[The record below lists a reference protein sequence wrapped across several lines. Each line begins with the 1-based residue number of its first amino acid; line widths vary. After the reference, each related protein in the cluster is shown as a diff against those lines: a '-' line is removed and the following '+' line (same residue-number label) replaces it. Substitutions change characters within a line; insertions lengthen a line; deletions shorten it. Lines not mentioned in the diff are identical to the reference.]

1 MDKTHQGLVQT
12 LHRTNETLL
21 VLVQTLHR
29 MDKNHQGLAQ
39 TLHRMNETHQG
50 LAQTLH
56 RMEPTDVAVGERWMF
71 GSDWKKLKEAFIP
84 PMQHRDSS
92 YQHHLRFLA

>member
-1 MDKTHQGLVQT
+1 MNETHQGLVQTLHRMSETHQGLAQTLHRMDKTHQGLVQT

-21 VLVQTLHR
+21 VLV
-29 MDKNHQGLAQ
+29 
-39 TLHRMNETHQG
+39 
-50 LAQTLH
+50 QTLH